1 MLQGASRTGKRGA
14 PLSCLGGR
22 HVILGSHGTRI
33 RGLWVILEGRPVT
46 ALRSINQDD
55 LRNHNLS
62 VIIDTILRSPMPLSR
77 ADLAKAT
84 GLTKATMSL
93 LGALLLKNRVVRE
106 GNPETSQITYGRPS
120 TPLAISHGRWA
131 GVGLQINTDGYGCL
145 AIDLD
150 GSLIDSAWVHDAMH
164 EARPDHVFS
173 SLDAL
178 VRPLEAKLKRKRYRV
193 VGTGLALPGLV
204 TDDMT
209 LLMARN
215 LGWERLDLSRFDLV
229 QRLDPIAG
237 NEARLAAL
245 SQIPGYAT
253 QRSTGGGNDLLG
265 PTDSFLYIS
274 TDIGI
279 GGAVVRHGA
288 IEAGD
293 HGFAGELG
301 HASVDL
307 NGPTCRC
314 GRRGCLETY
323 AGRKALVEAAGIAA
337 GSEALSSQAMDE
349 LYRRWQQDDP
359 KAVDAIDRGVDAMIS
374 VIATAINIV
383 DVDTVIL
390 GGFWSNFGGDLAQR
404 LQNRLN
410 QLTLGRDAVHVRV
423 LIPSRTPNPALS
435 GAALIGLRRFIDNP
449 LGFFDD

>member
-1 MLQGASRTGKRGA
+1 MA
-14 PLSCLGGR
+14 
-22 HVILGSHGTRI
+22 
-33 RGLWVILEGRPVT
+33 

-62 VIIDTILRSPMPLSR
+62 VIINTILRSSTLLSR

-93 LGALLLKNRVVRE
+93 LGGLLLQNRVVQE
-106 GNPETSQITYGRPS
+106 EEPEPSQTNYGRPS
-120 TPLAISHGRWA
+120 TPLSIAHGRWS
-131 GVGLQINTDGYGCL
+131 GIGLQINTDGYGCMAL
-145 AIDLD
+145 DLD
-150 GSLIDSAWVHDAMH
+150 GTQIDSKWVNDDMR
-164 EARPDHVFS
+164 EARPDRIFS
-173 SLDAL
+173 NLDAL
-178 VRPLEAKLKRKRYRV
+178 VGPMERKLRRKHYRI

-204 TDDMT
+204 TDKGV

-215 LGWERLDLSRFDLV
+215 LGWEQLDLNQFALVSRLHC
-229 QRLDPIAG
+229 QAG

-245 SQIPGYAT
+245 AQIPGYAT
-253 QRSTGGGNDLLG
+253 QRRTGQGDGILS

-279 GGAVVRHGA
+279 GGAVVRRGA
-288 IEAGD
+288 VEVGD

-323 AGRKALVEAAGIAA
+323 AGRRALVEAAGIAS
-337 GSEALSSQAMDE
+337 GGEAVSSQAMNE
-349 LYRRWQQDDP
+349 LYRRWQEGDD
-359 KAVDAIDRGVDAMIS
+359 KALDAIDRGLDAMIS
-374 VIATAINIV
+374 VIASAINIV

-390 GGFWSNFGGDLAQR
+390 GGFWSNFGGNLAQR
-404 LQNRLN
+404 LQDRLN
-410 QLTLGRDAVHVRV
+410 QLTLGRDAVDVRV
-423 LIPSRTPNPALS
+423 LMSSLAEYPALR
-435 GAALIGLRRFIDNP
+435 GAALVGLRRFIDNP
-449 LGFFDD
+449 LEFFKD

>member
-1 MLQGASRTGKRGA
+1 MA
-14 PLSCLGGR
+14 
-22 HVILGSHGTRI
+22 
-33 RGLWVILEGRPVT
+33 

-62 VIIDTILRSPMPLSR
+62 VIIDTILRSTTALSR

-93 LGALLLKNRVVRE
+93 LGALLLENRVIRE
-106 GNPETSQITYGRPS
+106 GEPETSQTTYGRPS
-120 TPLAISHGRWA
+120 TPLSIARGRWA

-145 AIDLD
+145 ALDLD
-150 GSLIDSAWVHDAMH
+150 GTLIDSAWVDDDMR
-164 EARPDHVFS
+164 EAEPDQVFAN
-173 SLDAL
+173 LDAL
-178 VRPLEAKLKRKRYRV
+178 AKPIEANLGGRNYRV
-193 VGTGLALPGLV
+193 VGAGLALPGLV
-204 TDDMT
+204 TDDMR

-229 QRLDPIAG
+229 RRLDPTAG

-245 SQIPGYAT
+245 AQIPGFAT
-253 QRSTGGGNDLLG
+253 QRPADGGDTPLS

-279 GGAVVRHGA
+279 GGAVVRRGA
-288 IEAGD
+288 VEVGD

-323 AGRKALVEAAGIAA
+323 AGRRALVEAAGIASGA
-337 GSEALSSQAMDE
+337 EAVSTQAMDE
-349 LYRRWQQDDP
+349 LYRRWQQGDD
-359 KAVDAIDRGVDAMIS
+359 KAVDAIDRGLDAMIS

-390 GGFWSNFGGDLAQR
+390 GGFWSHFGGNLAQR
-404 LQNRLN
+404 LQSRLN
-410 QLTLGRDAVHVRV
+410 RLTLGRTAVTVRV
-423 LIPSRTPNPALS
+423 LMPSLAEYPALR
-435 GAALIGLRRFIDNP
+435 GAALVGLRRFIDNP
-449 LGFFDD
+449 LGFFEE